1 MSLDNTCV
9 ELPANDN
16 TAQITVYETLREE
29 FIRPQEQTSIFE
41 DNVEDILEMNAAI
54 AMLTN
59 NDMNDP
65 LAAENDVGLE
75 EKQALHQQDLEQ
87 TTTAVLAK
95 LVQEQDENI
104 LYDSD
109 GNQIEMYE
117 WNVCFKFSDNIG

>member
-1 MSLDNTCV
+1 MSFDNNCH

-16 TAQITVYETLREE
+16 TEDVDTAQITVYETVREE
-29 FIRPQEQTSIFE
+29 FIRPQEQTSIFD

-65 LAAENDVGLE
+65 LATEKEAGQE
-75 EKQALHQQDLEQ
+75 EKQKHALHQEDLEQ

-95 LVQEQDENI
+95 LHQEQDDNV

-109 GNQIEMYE
+109 GNPIEIYE
-117 WNVCFKFSDNIG
+117 WHV